1 LRTGTRREILIVQW
15 SKSFTGAICVVAL
28 LLPSMVAAESHL
40 QTKAAGTASVATARV
55 NFKIVIPTVLYM
67 QVGNAADRALG
78 AARPLGA
85 ETVAIM
91 SNSRNVTLNA
101 TLRRPDSDV
110 ALPGNVVRSAP
121 AILSASVLSASGRKV
136 IAQDAPCTAGDALA
150 HPVVCTVSM
159 P

>member
-1 LRTGTRREILIVQW
+1 M
-15 SKSFTGAICVVAL
+15 
-28 LLPSMVAAESHL
+28 LLPSMVAAESHI

-55 NFKIVIPTVLYM
+55 NFKIVIPTVLYL

-78 AARPLGA
+78 ADPALGADRPLGA

-101 TLRRPDSDV
+101 SVRRPDSEV
-110 ALPGNVVRSAP
+110 PLPGNVVRGAP
-121 AILSASVLSASGRKV
+121 VILSASRRKV
-136 IAQDAPCTAGDALA
+136 LAQDAPCTAGDAHP

>member
-1 LRTGTRREILIVQW
+1 MQG
-15 SKSFTGAICVVAL
+15 SKNFTGAICVVAV

-40 QTKAAGTASVATARV
+40 QTKAVGTASVATARV
-55 NFKIVIPTVLYM
+55 NFKIVIPTVLYL
-67 QVGNAADRALG
+67 QVGNAADRA
-78 AARPLGA
+78 LGA

-101 TLRRPDSDV
+101 SVRRPDSDV
-110 ALPGNVVRSAP
+110 PLRGNVVRGAP
-121 AILSASVLSASGRKV
+121 VILSASRRKV
-136 IAQDAPCTAGDALA
+136 LAQDAPCTAGDAHP

>member
-1 LRTGTRREILIVQW
+1 VER
-15 SKSFTGAICVVAL
+15 SKGFTGAMSLAAL
-28 LLPSMVAAESHL
+28 LLPSMAAAESHM
-40 QTKAAGTASVATARV
+40 QTKASGTASVAAARV

-67 QVGNAADRALG
+67 QVGNAADRALR
-78 AARPLGA
+78 ADRPPGGDRTLGA

-101 TLRRPDSDV
+101 TVRRPDSDA
-110 ALPGNVVRSAP
+110 ALRGNVVRSAP
-121 AILSASVLSASGRKV
+121 VILSASVLSASGRKV
-136 IAQDAPCTAGDALA
+136 IAQDAPCTTGDAHA

>member
-1 LRTGTRREILIVQW
+1 VKR
-15 SKSFTGAICVVAL
+15 SKAFTGAICVAA
-28 LLPSMVAAESHL
+28 LLPSMVAAESHI

-67 QVGNAADRALG
+67 QVGNAADHALG
-78 AARPLGA
+78 ADRTPGA

-101 TLRRPDSDV
+101 TRRRPDSDV
-110 ALPGNVVRSAP
+110 ALRGNVVRSAP
-121 AILSASVLSASGRKV
+121 VILSASGRKV
-136 IAQDAPCTAGDALA
+136 IAQNAPCTAGDAHA
-150 HPVVCTVSM
+150 HPVVCTASM

>member
-1 LRTGTRREILIVQW
+1 VQG
-15 SKSFTGAICVVAL
+15 SKNFTGAICVVAV

-55 NFKIVIPTVLYM
+55 NFKIVIPTVLYL

-78 AARPLGA
+78 ADRPLGGADRHLGA

-101 TLRRPDSDV
+101 SVRRPDSDV
-110 ALPGNVVRSAP
+110 PLPGNVVRGAP
-121 AILSASVLSASGRKV
+121 VILSASRRKV
-136 IAQDAPCTAGDALA
+136 LAQDAPCTAGDAHP

>member
-1 LRTGTRREILIVQW
+1 VQW
-15 SKSFTGAICVVAL
+15 AKNFTGAICVVAL
-28 LLPSMVAAESHL
+28 LLPSMVAAESHI
-40 QTKAAGTASVATARV
+40 QTKAAGTASVAMARV

-78 AARPLGA
+78 ADRPLGA
-85 ETVAIM
+85 DMVAIM

-101 TLRRPDSDV
+101 TLRRPNSDV
-110 ALPGNVVRSAP
+110 PLRGIRSAP
-121 AILSASVLSASGRKV
+121 VILSASVLSASGRKV
-136 IAQDAPCTAGDALA
+136 IAQDAPCTAGDAHA

>member
-1 LRTGTRREILIVQW
+1 MQG
-15 SKSFTGAICVVAL
+15 SKNFTGAICVVAV

-40 QTKAAGTASVATARV
+40 QTKAVGTASVATARV
-55 NFKIVIPTVLYM
+55 NFKIVIPTVLYL

-78 AARPLGA
+78 ADRPLGADRRLGA

-101 TLRRPDSDV
+101 SVRRPDSDV
-110 ALPGNVVRSAP
+110 PLRGNVIRGAP
-121 AILSASVLSASGRKV
+121 VILSASRRKV
-136 IAQDAPCTAGDALA
+136 LAQDAPCTAGDAHP